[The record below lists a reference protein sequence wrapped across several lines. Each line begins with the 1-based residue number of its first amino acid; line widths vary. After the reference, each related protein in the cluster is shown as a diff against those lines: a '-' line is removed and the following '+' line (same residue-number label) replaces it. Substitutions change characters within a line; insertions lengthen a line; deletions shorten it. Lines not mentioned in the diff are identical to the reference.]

1 MKTLISII
9 INYSFIYIF
18 FALII
23 SVLLSFFLYK
33 RQTNLLDVPKFWIIT
48 LGFLRFFSFFSLF
61 ILLLKP
67 EIKAN
72 DKIIEKPL
80 IVFMQDNTNSIIS
93 NYDSLYYKNEYL
105 NQLDSFK
112 NNSIH
117 NIEWVTFDNSVK
129 RKPIDFSGTSTNL
142 SVVLQEV
149 INMYSNTYVSS
160 YILASDGIFNEGL
173 NPIYADLYFNA
184 PLHSLSLGDT
194 TQYRDARIKSVKN
207 NKITYLGNRT
217 PLEIVVEAKGM
228 IGQELVLEVFHNT
241 RQSSN
246 QQSIEKQI
254 FHVENNNYNKR
265 FQFFIEPDKPGLNN
279 YYVSL
284 ESKII
289 ENNTL
294 NNEKDFFLD
303 VIDDRKKILILFAS
317 HHPDISAIKESLESH
332 DEYDVYT
339 YWVSDL
345 NFNEIDNQSYSLI
358 ISHQLSNLSLF
369 SQLNNFKSI
378 PVWHILGSNSNLIE
392 FNELQDFVQFNN
404 NETNFEYA
412 NVALN
417 KNFSSFLISDSLS
430 DFLSLSSPFL
440 TPFSNPIVNSLSE
453 TLLYKQIG
461 SLNTE
466 RPVLFFVERDYKY
479 GFLLGEGLW
488 RWRLND
494 TYLNNSNSLF
504 NQFLTQIVQ
513 YLLLDED
520 KSRLHVSYDNIH
532 SSDELIHF
540 EVEFYNKNFE
550 LISSPDISIE
560 LIDSIGDSYDYKF
573 IPSDNKYYLDIRL
586 PDGSYDFTVNTE
598 FNNEKFTK
606 MGHLIVS
613 DFNLESRSLVA
624 NHGLLYDLAL
634 QHNGTFIAKDSLDHL
649 IDNITSHSNFKPR
662 SYYSYYYQSLISF
675 ELLLILIL
683 CALFLEW
690 FIRRRFI
697 NY

>member
-1 MKTLISII
+1 M
-9 INYSFIYIF
+9 
-18 FALII
+18 
-23 SVLLSFFLYK
+23 
-33 RQTNLLDVPKFWIIT
+33 
-48 LGFLRFFSFFSLF
+48 
-61 ILLLKP
+61 LK
-67 EIKAN
+67 K
-72 DKIIEKPL
+72 
-80 IVFMQDNTNSIIS
+80 
-93 NYDSLYYKNEYL
+93 
-105 NQLDSFK
+105 
-112 NNSIH
+112 
-117 NIEWVTFDNSVK
+117 
-129 RKPIDFSGTSTNL
+129 KPIDFSGKSTNL
-142 SVVLQEV
+142 SAVLQEV

-207 NKITYLGNRT
+207 NKITYLGNQT

-228 IGQELVLEVFHNT
+228 IDQELVLEVFHNAK
-241 RQSSN
+241 QSPN
-246 QQSIEKQI
+246 PQSIEKQI
-254 FHVENNNYNKR
+254 LYVEDNNYIKR
-265 FQFFIEPDKPGLNN
+265 FQFFIQPDKPGLHN

-303 VIDDRKKILILFAS
+303 VIDDRKKILILFTS
-317 HHPDISAIKESLESH
+317 HHPDIAAIKESLESH

-339 YWVSDL
+339 HWFSDL
-345 NFNEIDNQSYSLI
+345 NFNEIDNQNYSLI
-358 ISHQLSNLSLF
+358 IAHQLSDPSLF
-369 SQLNNFKSI
+369 SQLNNSEST
-378 PVWHILGSNSNLIE
+378 PVWYILGNNSNLSD

-404 NETNFEYA
+404 NDSFFEYA

-417 KNFSSFLISDSLS
+417 QNFSSFLISDSLS

-494 TYLNNSNSLF
+494 NYLNNSTSLF

-520 KSRLHVSYDNIH
+520 KSRLHVSCDNIH
-532 SSDELIHF
+532 LSDEIIHF

-550 LISSPDISIE
+550 LITSPDINIE
-560 LIDSIGDSYDYKF
+560 LIDSMGYSYDYKL

-586 PDGSYDFTVNTE
+586 PDGSYDFTVNTV

-606 MGHLIVS
+606 MGSLIVS
-613 DFNLESRSLVA
+613 DFDLESRHLVA
-624 NHGLLYDLAL
+624 NHSLLNDLTL
-634 QHNGTFIAKDSLDHL
+634 HHNGTMIAKDSLDHL
-649 IDNITSHSNFKPR
+649 IDHITSHSDFKPR
-662 SYYSYYYQSLISF
+662 TYYSYYYQSLINF
-675 ELLLILIL
+675 ESLLILIL